1 MNRVKK
7 AALLPVRKVAYQCR
21 YLRLYY
27 WAERHL
33 YDLRA
38 VCVMP
43 GWYYRWLY
51 HACLWLVA
59 FESFRRLADR
69 AIHTIPYGIRFEMA

>member
-1 MNRVKK
+1 MKRLQK
-7 AALLPVRKVAYQCR
+7 AILLPVRNLAYR
-21 YLRLYY
+21 RKYLRLFY
-27 WAERHL
+27 WTERRL

-43 GWYYRWLY
+43 QWYYHGLY

-59 FESFRRLADR
+59 FTPCRRLADR
-69 AIHTIPYGIRFEMA
+69 AIHTIPYHVRFQMA